1 MLDEQHPPQPGI
13 PGDDNAYVL
22 GRIHRH
28 NVAMACLPG
37 QYGTNNAAI
46 VATNVKRSFPSI
58 RATLMV
64 GIAGGSP
71 SQADLYLGD
80 VVVGTRVMQYD
91 MGKALGDGH
100 FQGTA
105 IPKTPA
111 PLLNSAVSTL
121 RSKQSSDRIASF
133 SRSRLPNLSRPDH
146 PDRLFQASYEHHP
159 LRAPTCNNR
168 NPKKLQPRAG
178 RLSDEPKI
186 HYGVIASANRVMRNG
201 KERDEIARLH
211 SALCFEMEAAGM
223 MDNVQCLP
231 IRGICDYSDS
241 HKNKVWQDYA
251 AATAAAYARELL
263 EVIPAS
269 SGELSRANTTR
280 FNNASEP
287 DTADDQA
294 SERRQRLLESLNFA
308 QIDARKTTIRTAH
321 SKTCRWFV
329 RHSAYRDWLDPAM
342 QSQNHGFL
350 WMRGKA
356 GAGKSTMMKFVYLES
371 KKRDGSN
378 TMSASFFFNARGEY
392 LEKSITGMYRSLLM
406 QLLKRFPD
414 LQSILDNTDI
424 IPASQQDCPDLDAL
438 KELLR
443 SALLSLGQRS
453 FTCFIDALDECDE
466 QEVRDMVQFFEDLA
480 EDTAEAGIQL
490 RICFSSRPYPYI
502 STPKGILL
510 TLEDES
516 GHAEDL
522 AQYVESKLKI
532 DDPVLRKDLQL
543 QILGKASGIF
553 LWIVLV
559 VDILNEEDDDGG
571 LALRTKLSKIPDK
584 LSDLFKSILMRDQKS
599 PERLLLCV
607 LWILCA
613 KRPLTPA
620 EFRHA
625 LWVALLDQ
633 QSAQN
638 DRQVDSDV
646 PDVSNMNA
654 CVKLVTSSS
663 KGLAEITK
671 SKQPTVQF
679 VHESVRDFLV
689 KEKGLQD
696 LWPELGFEW
705 EGPSHERLKRCCT
718 TYLSLSGVQAI
729 VNDPEGR
736 DVCDAL
742 AQKYSFLEYASQQ
755 VLHHANAAAFV
766 VPQDEFMSQFF
777 ASAGIGV
784 VNLFE
789 RHKKRRYGVHAT
801 PIYVLADRGLENLI
815 RTRIKQEPAARAPR
829 ERKDLTG
836 YKGRTPLSWAA
847 QKGRLSIVKVFVDRG
862 ADVNSQ
868 IKGGLKD
875 GWTALM
881 LASDSGHEAVARL
894 LIDRG
899 ADINAQEKDKWTAL
913 MLASNSGHEAVAR
926 LLIDRGADI
935 NSQIKGGL
943 KDGWTALMLASDS
956 GHEAVARLLIDRG
969 ADINAQE
976 KDKWTALMLASNSGH
991 EAVAR
996 LLIDRGADINSQIKG
1011 GLKDGWTAL
1020 MLASDSGHEAV
1031 AQLLIDRGADVN

>member
-1 MLDEQHPPQPGI
+1 M
-13 PGDDNAYVL
+13 
-22 GRIHRH
+22 
-28 NVAMACLPG
+28 
-37 QYGTNNAAI
+37 
-46 VATNVKRSFPSI
+46 K
-58 RATLMV
+58 
-64 GIAGGSP
+64 
-71 SQADLYLGD
+71 
-80 VVVGTRVMQYD
+80 
-91 MGKALGDGH
+91 
-100 FQGTA
+100 
-105 IPKTPA
+105 
-111 PLLNSAVSTL
+111 
-121 RSKQSSDRIASF
+121 
-133 SRSRLPNLSRPDH
+133 
-146 PDRLFQASYEHHP
+146 
-159 LRAPTCNNR
+159 
-168 NPKKLQPRAG
+168 
-178 RLSDEPKI
+178 
-186 HYGVIASANRVMRNG
+186 NG
-201 KERDEIARLH
+201 KERDEIAWLH

-231 IRGICDYSDS
+231 IRGICDYLDS

-287 DTADDQA
+287 DTA
-294 SERRQRLLESLNFA
+294 ESLNFA

-329 RHSAYRDWLDPAM
+329 RYSAHRDWLDPAM

-356 GAGKSTMMKFVYLES
+356 GAGKLTMMKFVYLES
-371 KKRDGSN
+371 KKKDGSN

-392 LEKSITGMYRSLLM
+392 LEKFITGMYRSLLM

-414 LQSILDNTDI
+414 FQFILDNTDI
-424 IPASQQDCPDLDAL
+424 IPASQQDCLDLDAL

-453 FTCFIDALDECDE
+453 FTCFIDAFDECDE

-480 EDTAEAGIQL
+480 EDTTEAGIQL
-490 RICFSSRPYPYI
+490 RICFSSRPYPYV

-516 GHAEDL
+516 GHAKDL

-553 LWIVLV
+553 LWIILV

-571 LALRTKLSKIPDK
+571 LAFRTKLSKIPDK

-613 KRPLTPA
+613 KTTIDSI

-633 QSAQN
+633 QSVQN

-663 KGLAEITK
+663 K
-671 SKQPTVQF
+671 
-679 VHESVRDFLV
+679 
-689 KEKGLQD
+689 
-696 LWPELGFEW
+696 
-705 EGPSHERLKRCCT
+705 
-718 TYLSLSGVQAI
+718 
-729 VNDPEGR
+729 
-736 DVCDAL
+736 
-742 AQKYSFLEYASQQ
+742 EYASQQ

-789 RHKKRRYGVHAT
+789 RHKKRRYGVYAT

-829 ERKDLTG
+829 ERYEYPFFAALANGHKSAVAAFLGLSSTIRDGVDITEGLKYRKDLTG
-836 YKGRTPLSWAA
+836 YKGQTPLSWAA
-847 QKGRLSIVKVFVDRG
+847 QKGKLSIVKVFVDRG
-862 ADVNSQ
+862 ADVNAQ
-868 IKGGLKD
+868 EKD

-881 LASDSGHEAVARL
+881 LASRSGHEAVARL

-899 ADINAQEKDKWTAL
+899 ADINA
-913 MLASNSGHEAVAR
+913 
-926 LLIDRGADI
+926 
-935 NSQIKGGL
+935 
-943 KDGWTALMLASDS
+943 
-956 GHEAVARLLIDRG
+956 
-969 ADINAQE
+969 
-976 KDKWTALMLASNSGH
+976 
-991 EAVAR
+991 
-996 LLIDRGADINSQIKG
+996 
-1011 GLKDGWTAL
+1011 
-1020 MLASDSGHEAV
+1020 
-1031 AQLLIDRGADVN
+1031 